1 MLQLPIVLSVLLLL
15 QPNDVYMQQGI
26 INCY

>member
-1 MLQLPIVLSVLLLL
+1 MLQLPIVLLLLLFL